1 MSSLKLRKSEEIKSD
16 DYFSNKILNKRD
28 LNVQVLSLF
37 MWKQRTSNNQQYQ
50 KIEESYFLKRE
61 INYSCQLLESKC
73 VRISPNI
80 EALVLFQGRLVGVDK
95 I

>member
-1 MSSLKLRKSEEIKSD
+1 METKDKLSD
-16 DYFSNKILNKRD
+16 PLIISN
-28 LNVQVLSLF
+28 
-37 MWKQRTSNNQQYQ
+37 
-50 KIEESYFLKRE
+50 IEESYFLKRE

-80 EALVLFQGRLVGVDK
+80 VALVLFQGRLVGVDK